1 MESQQA
7 FYDLLKEGKTEDII
21 RILKRDPSLL
31 MFRDSNGVSLLLL
44 SFYFGNK
51 ILAEFILSCRSPLD
65 IFEAAVVGNDDLV
78 NEFIASDPSLLNAF
92 SSDGFTSLG
101 LSAYFNRPA
110 CANVLLEK
118 GANPNLPSLN
128 SFNVAPLHSA
138 VASRASEITQLLL
151 RHGADPNAKQ
161 QKGITPLHSAA
172 HNGDVEITVLLLKH
186 GADRGSLTE
195 DGKSPMDMAKEVN
208 ALEVIRLLEQQP

>member
-21 RILKRDPSLL
+21 GMLKREPSLL
-31 MFRDSNGVSLLLL
+31 SFKDSNGVSLLLL

-51 ILAEFILSCRSPLD
+51 SLAEFILSCRPPLD
-65 IFEAAVVGNDDLV
+65 IFEAAVVGDVEQVGKFLS
-78 NEFIASDPSLLNAF
+78 ADPPLLNVF
-92 SSDGFTSLG
+92 SSDGFTPLG
-101 LSAYFNRPA
+101 LSAFFNRPA
-110 CANVLLEK
+110 CAQVLLEN
-118 GANPNLPSLN
+118 GANPNLHSHN

-138 VASRASEITQLLL
+138 VASRAREITQLLL

-172 HNGDVEITVLLLKH
+172 HNGDVEITILLLKH
-186 GADRGSLTE
+186 GADRDSRTD
-195 DGKSPMDMAKEVN
+195 DGKSPMDMAREVN
-208 ALEVIRLLEQQP
+208 ALEVMRVLEPQP